1 VIEIP
6 GLWGFLRLRPVSFCL
21 ADESESG
28 DEVLKKSIKV
38 NKSND
43 MTRNNTWRGCRIL
56 LVLVPTGCYTV
67 QVRNPLHD
75 AARGRS
81 TDDTWIRPYDS
92 AIYQKSRYM
101 SRGTISYKK
110 IHNKSVARTYRDEG
124 ERANANTQWAR
135 KNQGPLLL
143 RGVSPGEAAAN
154 AVSLHRVLPA

>member
-21 ADESESG
+21 ADGSESG

-43 MTRNNTWRGCRIL
+43 MTRNNTWRSCRIL
-56 LVLVPTGCYTV
+56 VALVPTGYYTV
-67 QVRNPLHD
+67 QVRKPLHN

-81 TDDTWIRPYDS
+81 IDDIWIRPYDR
-92 AIYQKSRYM
+92 AIYQESRYM

-110 IHNKSVARTYRDEG
+110 IHTKVCGADLSGRGRESERRDWQHARGAE
-124 ERANANTQWAR
+124 ERRTPPTSR
-135 KNQGPLLL
+135 SKP
-143 RGVSPGEAAAN
+143 R
-154 AVSLHRVLPA
+154 